1 MRNLLHANFSRLFHS
16 GAFRAALAAE
26 FAYALFIIG
35 VTFYSIY
42 IKEGGQFG
50 LEEPLLFAF
59 GIAGMIPVPMLIQA
73 PFLSVYLGTEFS
85 EGTIRNKLVTG
96 RSKAAVYLSNL
107 LACMTASVLLAVLYL
122 ALVGIA
128 AAPTGLPLKMPAG
141 QLLLLACYGLLAL
154 AACTALV
161 TMAAMLIRNETKTVI
176 VTLSAALFAMFLIG
190 FLTARLG
197 EPEFT
202 AVYDEWGRDAA
213 GMLPN
218 PNYLQPVPRAVCRF
232 LIDLLPTGQCL
243 QISARSVEQFWRMP
257 LLSLSVIAASTAA
270 GLLLFR
276 RKDLK

>member
-35 VTFYSIY
+35 ATFYSIY
-42 IKEGGQFG
+42 FAGGGRFG

-85 EGTIRNKLVTG
+85 EGTIRNNLVTG
-96 RSKAAVYLSNL
+96 RSKA
-107 LACMTASVLLAVLYL
+107 
-122 ALVGIA
+122 
-128 AAPTGLPLKMPAG
+128 
-141 QLLLLACYGLLAL
+141 
-154 AACTALV
+154 
-161 TMAAMLIRNETKTVI
+161 
-176 VTLSAALFAMFLIG
+176 
-190 FLTARLG
+190 
-197 EPEFT
+197 

-232 LIDLLPTGQCL
+232 PIDLLPTGQCL

-257 LLSLSVIAASTAA
+257 LLSLSAIAASTCA

>member
-35 VTFYSIY
+35 VTFYSTY
-42 IKEGGQFG
+42 VNEGGRFG

-96 RSKAAVYLSNL
+96 RSKTAVYLSNL
-107 LACMTASVLLAVLYL
+107 LACMAASVLLAVLYL
-122 ALVGIA
+122 ALVGAA

-141 QLLLLACYGLLAL
+141 QLLPLVCCGLLAL
-154 AACTALV
+154 SASASLV

-176 VTLSAALFAMFLIG
+176 VTLSAAIFAMFLIS

-202 AVYDEWGRDAA
+202 AVYNEWGGDAVAMIPTPVTCSPSPGRCA
-213 GMLPN
+213 GFSSTCCPQASASR
-218 PNYLQPVPRAVCRF
+218 YRRVPWNSSGGC
-232 LIDLLPTGQCL
+232 PC
-243 QISARSVEQFWRMP
+243 
-257 LLSLSVIAASTAA
+257 
-270 GLLLFR
+270 
-276 RKDLK
+276 

>member
-1 MRNLLHANFSRLFHS
+1 M
-16 GAFRAALAAE
+16 
-26 FAYALFIIG
+26 
-35 VTFYSIY
+35 TFYSIY

-96 RSKAAVYLSNL
+96 RSKTAVYLSNL
-107 LACMTASVLLAVLYL
+107 LACMMASVLLAVLYL
-122 ALVGIA
+122 ALVGAA

-141 QLLLLACYGLLAL
+141 QLLPLVCCGLLAL
-154 AACTALV
+154 SASASLV

-176 VTLSAALFAMFLIG
+176 VTLSAAIFAMFLIS

-197 EPEFT
+197 ELEFT
-202 AVYDEWGRDAA
+202 VVYDELGRDAA
-213 GMLPN
+213 GMIPN
-218 PNYLQPVPRAVCRF
+218 PGYLQPIPRAVCRF

-257 LLSLSVIAASTAA
+257 LLSLSAIAASTCA